1 MKVSHFGG
9 TIDCATMETF
19 EIVLNMQFGSG
30 VNEFWI
36 SDEEDSPC
44 LAILVNNDYANLTYF
59 PEDGHPGFQ
68 SVGTGTDL
76 NMEEITVF
84 YTNTPEEEMEINN
97 DAVVP
102 FEIALKAA
110 KEFFLT
116 STLPT
121 CLEWIEL

>member
-9 TIDCATMETF
+9 TIDCPTMEIL
-19 EIVLNMQFGSG
+19 EIVLNMQFGTG

-36 SDEEDSPC
+36 SGEEDNPC
-44 LAILVNNDYANLTYF
+44 LAILVNNSYANLTYF

-68 SVGTGTDL
+68 SVGMDTDL
-76 NMEEITVF
+76 DLGEITVF

-102 FEIALKAA
+102 FEIALNAA
-110 KEFFLT
+110 KEFYLT
-116 STLPT
+116 SALPT
-121 CLEWIEL
+121 CLEWTEL